1 VFLLFFKEAY
11 YSMKRRLSRIFAFS
25 MAIPLLLGI
34 LAACGSGTQSG
45 TTTTAPAKGSTVI
58 KIGSDFPT
66 SGSDESAGKP
76 SENGAALAVLD
87 ANSKSLIPGYT
98 FELVPK
104 DDVGPSGAH
113 DAATGQKNV
122 EDLIGDA
129 LVAGIVGPLN
139 SSVAISE
146 LGVTNQAP
154 IALISPANT
163 NDCLTQTTPAA
174 LCGGANDKL
183 STYRPTG
190 KVTYFRIATLDQH
203 QGGILAD
210 FGYQQKG
217 YRKAYIV
224 DDTET
229 YGAGIA
235 SAFETQ
241 WKIDGGTV
249 LGHDSLPPT
258 TTSYLNLLTKIAS
271 TKPDVLFFGGN
282 DSTGGIAIRQQMEQ
296 IPALKNLPMEAGD
309 GTQTSAF
316 ARTIAHVGGPVFT
329 SVASVN
335 AEALDSAKSFFTE
348 YAAKY
353 GQGNIGSYSAG
364 SYDSA
369 MIIIDSVKAALAA
382 GAKTPTD
389 SNDAAG
395 AKTFRQAVID
405 QIQKIDFTGL
415 TGHHTFDANGD
426 TTNKIIS
433 IYTIGKDVN
442 TGDGWDFLV
451 QLNVK

>member
-1 VFLLFFKEAY
+1 
-11 YSMKRRLSRIFAFS
+11 MKRRWSRIFALS
-25 MAIPLLLGI
+25 LSIPLLLGI
-34 LAACGSGTQSG
+34 LAACGSGTQGSQPAGG
-45 TTTTAPAKGSTVI
+45 TTSKGSTVI

-66 SGSDESAGKP
+66 SGKDESAGKP
-76 SENGAALAVLD
+76 SENGAALAVID
-87 ANSKSLIPGYT
+87 ANSKNLIPGYT
-98 FELVPK
+98 FQFVPK
-104 DDVGPSGAH
+104 DDVGPQGTH
-113 DAATGQKNV
+113 DGPTGQKNV
-122 EDLIGDA
+122 EDLIGDG

-163 NDCLTQTTPAA
+163 NDCLTQTTPATE
-174 LCGGANDKL
+174 CGGSNDKL
-183 STYRPTG
+183 STYRPTN

-203 QGGILAD
+203 QGAILAD

-235 SAFETQ
+235 NAFEAE
-241 WKIDGGTV
+241 WKTDGGML
-249 LGHDSLPPT
+249 LGHDSEPPT
-258 TTSYLNLLTKIAS
+258 TTSYVNLLTKIAAA
-271 TKPDVLFFGGN
+271 KPDVLFFGGN

-296 IPALKNLPMEAGD
+296 VPALKNLPMEAGD

-316 ARTIAHVGGPVFT
+316 ATTIGNSNGGPVFT

-335 AEALDSAKSFFTE
+335 AAALDSAKPFFTE
-348 YAAKY
+348 YDAKY
-353 GQGNIGSYSAG
+353 GQNNIGSYSAG
-364 SYDSA
+364 SYDCA
-369 MIIIDSVKAALAA
+369 MIIIQSIKAALAA

-405 QIQKIDFTGL
+405 QIQKIDYSGI
-415 TGHHTFDANGD
+415 TGHHTFDTNGD

-433 IYTIGKDVN
+433 IYTIGKDVHA
-442 TGDGWDFLV
+442 GDGWDFLT